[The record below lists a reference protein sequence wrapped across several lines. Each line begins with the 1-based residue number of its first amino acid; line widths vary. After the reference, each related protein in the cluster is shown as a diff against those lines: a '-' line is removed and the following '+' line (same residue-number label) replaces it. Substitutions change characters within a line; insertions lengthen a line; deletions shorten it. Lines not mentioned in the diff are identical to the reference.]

1 MPSKKITPVKTARK
15 PVEIPEFALMP
26 VDQRDPLACGALAAR
41 PSTLN

>member
-1 MPSKKITPVKTARK
+1 MPSKKIPAAKTARK
-15 PVEIPEFALMP
+15 PLDIPEFALMP